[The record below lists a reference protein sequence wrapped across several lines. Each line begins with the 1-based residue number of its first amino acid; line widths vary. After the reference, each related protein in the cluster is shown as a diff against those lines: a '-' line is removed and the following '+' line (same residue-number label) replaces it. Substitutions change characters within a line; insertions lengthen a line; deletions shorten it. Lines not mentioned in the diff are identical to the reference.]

1 MKEREK
7 FGTRLGFILVSAGCA
22 VGLGNVWKFPYICGE
37 NGGAAFIIIYLFF
50 LLLLGFPIIM
60 CEFAVGRASGV
71 GTGMCFDKLEPK
83 GGRWHRFK
91 WGAIGGSYILMMF
104 YTMVGG
110 WMLYYAYK
118 MATGQ
123 LSGLSKDKISGA
135 YDQMLQSPGTMAFWM
150 MVAIVVSLIVCAM
163 GVQNGVERITKV
175 MMLALFLLIVVL
187 AVNSVC
193 LDGAMEGVK
202 FYLVPNLDAI
212 RERGLGTVIFDAMT
226 HAFFTLSVGIGAME
240 IFGSYLKRE
249 RSIGGEA
256 ANIVFLDT
264 FVAIMAGLIIIPA
277 CFAYGVQPDAGPS
290 LLFKTLP
297 NVFSNMAGG
306 RVWGTAFF
314 IFMSFAAL
322 STIIAVF
329 EEIISFYI
337 DLFGYSR
344 KKAVCLNLV
353 VIPLLSL
360 PAVFGYNIWSGI
372 HPLGLD
378 SSIMD
383 LEDFLVSYNLLPL
396 GSMVFV
402 LFCTRKNGWGW
413 QKFIQ
418 EVNDGEGMKIPG
430 WLQNYMA
437 YVLPAV
443 IVIVYLKGYYDTF
456 AGRGL
461 QVLIPW
467 MIFAVVLLMAIFFI
481 VFAKTKPD
489 GKEVK
494 TGSGT

>member
-187 AVNSVC
+187 AVNSVR

-360 PAVFGYNIWSGI
+360 PAVF
-372 HPLGLD
+372 
-378 SSIMD
+378 
-383 LEDFLVSYNLLPL
+383 
-396 GSMVFV
+396 V

-461 QVLIPW
+461 HVLIPW

>member
-187 AVNSVC
+187 AVNSVR

-202 FYLVPNLDAI
+202 FYLVPNLDNI
-212 RERGLGTVIFDAMT
+212 REAGLGNVIFGALSQ
-226 HAFFTLSVGIGAME
+226 AFFTLSIGIGAME
-240 IFGSYLKRE
+240 IFGSYMGKECTLA
-249 RSIGGEA
+249 GESV
-256 ANIVFLDT
+256 NILILDT
-264 FVAIMAGLIIIPA
+264 FVALMAGLIIIPA
-277 CFAYGVQPDAGPS
+277 CFAFGVEPGAGPG
-290 LLFKTLP
+290 LVFITLP
-297 NVFSNMAGG
+297 NVFNQMAGG
-306 RVWGTAFF
+306 RLWGALFF
-314 IFMSFAAL
+314 LFMSFAAL
-322 STIIAVF
+322 STVIAVF
-329 EEIISFYI
+329 ENILSFAM
-337 DLFGYSR
+337 DLWGWKR
-344 KKAVCLNLV
+344 NKAVVFNIVL
-353 VIPLLSL
+353 IIILSM
-360 PAVFGYNIWSGI
+360 PAILGFGPWSGI
-372 HPLGLD
+372 QILGEGTN
-378 SSIMD
+378 IMD
-383 LEDFLVSYNLLPL
+383 LEDFIISNNILPL
-396 GSMVFV
+396 GSVVFV
-402 LFCTRKNGWGW
+402 IFCASKNGWGW
-413 QKFIQ
+413 DNFIKEANTGSGLKFPKFIR
-418 EVNDGEGMKIPG
+418 
-430 WLQNYMA
+430 NYMLW
-437 YVLPAV
+437 VIPAV
-443 IVIVYLKGYYDTF
+443 VAVIYLKGYYDMF
-456 AGRGL
+456 QPKGMNYL
-461 QVLIPW
+461 VPW
-467 MIFAVVLLMAIFFI
+467 MIIGVAMLVLVGWISFGHS
-481 VFAKTKPD
+481 KK
-489 GKEVK
+489 K
-494 TGSGT
+494 